1 MRPTI
6 TLLLAALLP
15 FTSAAAAD
23 TSDCPASLQLPEL
36 SCVATPQGW
45 FHAANPATAR
55 QIAEDATLAASSFE
69 SYFGRPAPRGAV
81 IAGGEGRAIPDDIDQ
96 ALTAAGAAWQLPW
109 LDAAGRRAVQRSAL
123 ERQLRASMP
132 GVDEAQLQAR
142 IDAAL
147 SSATAPPDSA
157 ADRSSLR
164 HEIGHMLLIRAFW
177 GPPAIDASR
186 GTGHYGGPGPD
197 WLDELAAVLLE
208 SQVMADNRRAKL
220 HSPEAAVHLQP
231 LATFFDMPHP
241 MAARMS
247 ELASRGPGAHVISG
261 AEAQRLTGDAGW
273 FYVQA
278 RGVADFVLD
287 TSSDPAVFGHM
298 AAFLADG
305 GDMEGWLAAHGAQ
318 SGLPA
323 SITELDAAWTQ
334 WLAARAPSPAPTPT
348 QAP

>member
-1 MRPTI
+1 MRTKT
-6 TLLLAALLP
+6 TLLLAVLLP
-15 FTSAAAAD
+15 FTSTAAAD
-23 TSDCPASLQLPEL
+23 TSDCPASLQLPEM

-45 FHAANPATAR
+45 FHAANPATVR
-55 QIAEDATLAASSFE
+55 QIAEDADLAASSFE
-69 SYFGRPAPRGAV
+69 AYFGRPAPRGAV
-81 IAGGEGRAIPDDIDQ
+81 FAGGQGRAIPDDLGQ
-96 ALTAAGAAWQLPW
+96 ALTAAGAAWQIPW
-109 LDAAGRRAVQRSAL
+109 LDAADRRAVQRSAL

-132 GVDEAQLQAR
+132 GMDETQLQAR

-147 SSATAPPDSA
+147 PSATAPPDTA
-157 ADRSSLR
+157 TDRSALR

-177 GPPAIDASR
+177 GAPAIDASR

-208 SQVMADNRRAKL
+208 SQVMADDRRAKL
-220 HSPEAAVHLQP
+220 HSPEAAAHLQP